1 MVEAFVDGIGSHADP
16 VAAMRRSESCRVI
29 PDDARGPRR
38 QRAGFSATVRNR
50 RPHPPASRR
59 RVQSRSA
66 NAHEGLMD
74 TEQRY
79 TANAPTRAEVDALGG
94 ATVIEFGANW
104 CGICAGA
111 QPAITAS
118 FSAHPAVRH
127 LKIED
132 GPGRPLGRSF
142 GVKLWP
148 TLVFLR
154 DGVEVARVVRPADA
168 KQIEADGFAALA

>member
-1 MVEAFVDGIGSHADP
+1 ML
-16 VAAMRRSESCRVI
+16 I
-29 PDDARGPRR
+29 P
-38 QRAGFSATVRNR
+38 
-50 RPHPPASRR
+50 SRR
-59 RVQSRSA
+59 RGAPNLVVSFRTACGEGICVGPDRPAPRALFRYSGKSQAAPAVSHGRARPCSA
-66 NAHEGLMD
+66 NTHEGLMD

-111 QPAITAS
+111 QPAIVAS